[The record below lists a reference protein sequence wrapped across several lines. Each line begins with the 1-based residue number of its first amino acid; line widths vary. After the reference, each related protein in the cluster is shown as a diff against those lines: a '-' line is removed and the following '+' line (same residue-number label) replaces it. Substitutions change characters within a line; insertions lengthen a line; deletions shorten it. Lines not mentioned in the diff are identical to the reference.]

1 MSKATPDDQRP
12 EVWVGH
18 IVLPTDRLEESE
30 AYLRAVGMRPILKNE
45 RLAILELRAGTHLL
59 LRTGDEFEP
68 GDAPFDLMVDD
79 IDASHARMRA
89 LGLNPSEIAD
99 GRIHRSFT
107 LTEPAG
113 HRITVN
119 SSHNSGLPV

>member
-1 MSKATPDDQRP
+1 MAKTTPEDQRP
-12 EVWVGH
+12 EVWIGH
-18 IVLPTDRLEESE
+18 IVLQTDRLEESE
-30 AYLRAVGMRPILKNE
+30 AYLRAVGMRPILRKE
-45 RLAILELRAGTHLL
+45 SLAILELRAGTHLL
-59 LRTGDEFEP
+59 LRSSDEVEA

-79 IDASHARMRA
+79 IDAAHARMRA
-89 LGLNPSEIAD
+89 LGLEPSEIAD

>member
-1 MSKATPDDQRP
+1 MSNSTPDDQRP
-12 EVWVGH
+12 EVWIGH

-59 LRTGDEFEP
+59 LRSSDEVEP

-79 IDASHARMRA
+79 IDAAHARMRE
-89 LGLNPSEIAD
+89 LGLEPSEIAD